1 METIMF
7 TFCLTAPI
15 LLVLF
20 SNYMNDR
27 EIAKLKDDIN
37 KELQLMQNRID
48 VLNGTCVKIH
58 DKYRDD
64 KYHDKRGKYPY

>member
-7 TFCLTAPI
+7 TFCLAAPT
-15 LLVLF
+15 LLLLF

-48 VLNGTCVKIH
+48 VLNGTCVKTY
-58 DKYRDD
+58 DKYDD
-64 KYHDKRGKYPY
+64 KYPIKRNKHNY

>member
-7 TFCLTAPI
+7 TFCLTAPV

-37 KELQLMQNRID
+37 KELQLCRI
-48 VLNGTCVKIH
+48 VLMS
-58 DKYRDD
+58 
-64 KYHDKRGKYPY
+64 